1 MTDLLIRNLD
11 PDLKRRLQARARAH
25 RRSLS
30 EEAQQLLNDALRPPV
45 PVAKRK
51 LGTEMLN
58 LIRPEDR
65 GDDLVFKVPGELGP
79 PPEFE

>member
-30 EEAQQLLNDALRPPV
+30 EEAQQLLNDALTPKGKKPAV
-45 PVAKRK
+45 G
-51 LGTEMLN
+51 LGTYMAS
-58 LIRPEDR
+58 LIPPDRR
-65 GDDLVFKVPGELGP
+65 GDDLVFEVPGEFVP
-79 PPEFE
+79 PDFE

>member
-1 MTDLLIRNLD
+1 MADLLIRNLD
-11 PDLKRRLQARARAH
+11 PELKRRLQARARAH
-25 RRSLS
+25 NRSLS
-30 EEAQQLLNDALRPPV
+30 EEAQQLLKDVLRSPE
-45 PVAKRK
+45 AKRK